1 MGRARLERG
10 SCNPRWFAVSPFA
23 GEANVAICT
32 GRAHTGSYTSL
43 PCMGWTPEEGG
54 GKKRSLSQ
62 FFAPLL
68 EKEKRTTR
76 DRLPSHNKTLGKNWE
91 KCFTRTTWP
100 TVKSGNVLICEASS
114 DTTDVAETYW
124 QNTAACKEGGTT
136 LLHLPGAATAQPT
149 ALAATQALLA
159 ISPRAHKQV
168 SFCNTAT

>member
-54 GKKRSLSQ
+54 GKKRSSSQ

-114 DTTDVAETYW
+114 DTR
-124 QNTAACKEGGTT
+124 
-136 LLHLPGAATAQPT
+136 TAQMLLRHT
-149 ALAATQALLA
+149 GRTQLLA
-159 ISPRAHKQV
+159 RKGEPHCCTSQEQPQHSPQLLQQHRH
-168 SFCNTAT
+168 C